1 VAAVGFVSSMF
12 ALLVTHYSGWCKTK
26 VYSYRGELAF
36 TQGRMDEARMNFEK
50 AMELDPTNPT
60 PYVNAAMVI
69 LNSPPQQFQ
78 MPDTNLACSLLEKA
92 ISIDPQF
99 SAAYVHLGQIRLGMA
114 TEIETAKTVI
124 DLYEQGLA
132 NCRTAE
138 EVKELC
144 GMLALAK
151 SQVAAAIQLGIE
163 KFNMS

>member
-1 VAAVGFVSSMF
+1 
-12 ALLVTHYSGWCKTK
+12 VTHDCSLCNT

-36 TQGRMDEARMNFEK
+36 TQGRMDEARSNFEK
-50 AMELDPTNPT
+50 AMELDSTNPT

-114 TEIETAKTVI
+114 TEIETAKTVV

-144 GMLALAK
+144 GMLVLAK
-151 SQVAAAIQLGIE
+151 SQVAAALQLGIE